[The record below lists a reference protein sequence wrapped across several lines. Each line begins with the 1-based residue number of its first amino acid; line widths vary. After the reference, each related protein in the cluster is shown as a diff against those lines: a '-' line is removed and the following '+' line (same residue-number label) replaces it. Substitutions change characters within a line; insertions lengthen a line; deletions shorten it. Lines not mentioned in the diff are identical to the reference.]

1 VKPPKLSFDSV
12 EVFKIKY
19 TDLISEIRKFC
30 LIFITLISGIL
41 LFINSDLIYITLQDS
56 EGLTE
61 TFISSFVQ
69 GLNIVNKELIFSLI
83 FFIAS
88 LTPTYEI
95 YSAFSII
102 RCSKDYSE
110 ITLSRSIFNIFFIIQ
125 IFLGGI
131 GIIIFLYS
139 IFTTIL

>member
-1 VKPPKLSFDSV
+1 MKPPKLSFDSV